1 MLINRQKG
9 FTIPELMIAITI
21 IGILIAIAAPG
32 YQSMVSSSREN
43 DGKSDL
49 YRVMAQQER
58 YFLNN
63 LRYTTT
69 LGDGGL
75 GYTVTAGGNL
85 ISPDGYYA
93 LSTGTCTV
101 GTITTCVRITAT
113 GRGLQTGEA
122 TFFLQSDGIK
132 STNL

>member
-1 MLINRQKG
+1 MLINQQKG
-9 FTIPELMIAITI
+9 FTIPELMITVVI
-21 IGILIAIAAPG
+21 IGIIIAIATPG

-43 DGKSDL
+43 DGKSDI

-58 YFLNN
+58 SFLNN
-63 LRYTTT
+63 LVYTTT

-75 GYTVTAGGNL
+75 GYAVAAGGNL

-93 LSTGTCTV
+93 LSAGTCAA
-101 GTITTCVRITAT
+101 GTIQTCVRITAT
-113 GRGLQTGEA
+113 GRGPQTGEA
-122 TFFLQSDGIK
+122 SFFLPSDGIK